1 MWLRKEA
8 LAVAETPNYLAA
20 VKVKLNNPG
29 MGKAGLWER
38 HKNHLPQ
45 GEEHPREAEQS
56 PGGSPGMKGSRDVLG
71 QGWAES
77 SAHPSGSPGRG
88 INQTQRGRG
97 EKVSEGELGGEK
109 RERKGSTRE
118 RKSQIKGRNSS
129 EITELFIFPAASG
142 DFFSLFFPL

>member
-1 MWLRKEA
+1 MGEAQKSSSPRGRTSQGGRAEPGGLSRNERK
-8 LAVAETPNYLAA
+8 
-20 VKVKLNNPG
+20 PG
-29 MGKAGLWER
+29 CPGAGLGRELCPSIR
-38 HKNHLPQ
+38 LPWPWDKSNPE
-45 GEEHPREAEQS
+45 G
-56 PGGSPGMKGSRDVLG
+56 K
-71 QGWAES
+71 
-77 SAHPSGSPGRG
+77 
-88 INQTQRGRG
+88 G